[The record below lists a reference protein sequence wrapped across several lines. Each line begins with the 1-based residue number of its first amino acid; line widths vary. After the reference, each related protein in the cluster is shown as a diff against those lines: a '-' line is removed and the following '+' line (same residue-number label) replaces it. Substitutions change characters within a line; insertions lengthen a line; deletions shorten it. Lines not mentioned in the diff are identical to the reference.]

1 MIIIEKD
8 VKKNVLTVRAI
19 SGGQLF
25 ILGVYDLNEYH
36 YIHKQLEDKVIVCNK
51 DNIHMATF
59 NVDAYTEV

>member
-25 ILGVYDLNEYH
+25 TLGVYDLNEYH
-36 YIHKQLEDKVIVCNK
+36 YVHKQLEDKLIVSNK
-51 DNIHMATF
+51 DNTRMATF